1 MERLYLLTGAAGNLG
16 NNVAHEL
23 VSRGA
28 LVRALVL
35 PGDKAA
41 KLLPKELE
49 LFEGDVLD
57 CASLRGFFEAPPE
70 TELYVIHCAGI
81 VSIGWNYNKRVHA
94 VNVEGTRNVVSQ
106 CVASHV
112 KKLVYVSSVHALPEA
127 AARAGHHR
135 GGRFRPGEDQR
146 LLWKNK
152 SGGFADC
159 AACRAGRRA

>member
-57 CASLRGFFEAPPE
+57 CAGSL
-70 TELYVIHCAGI
+70 
-81 VSIGWNYNKRVHA
+81 KRLRKRSF
-94 VNVEGTRNVVSQ
+94 T
-106 CVASHV
+106 
-112 KKLVYVSSVHALPEA
+112 
-127 AARAGHHR
+127 
-135 GGRFRPGEDQR
+135 
-146 LLWKNK
+146 
-152 SGGFADC
+152 
-159 AACRAGRRA
+159 